1 MYRVLWW
8 FDAVIAA
15 IFVGFFFVGLA
26 DGSVSSFNMTLWIG
40 ILLGLGAILI
50 GSRALHSAGQ
60 QKPALLILWLL
71 AIPGMLGALFFLI
84 LLIAQPRWN

>member
-26 DGSVSSFNMTLWIG
+26 DGSVSSFNMALWVG
-40 ILLGLGAILI
+40 ILLGLGAILY
-50 GSRALHSAGQ
+50 GSRALHQAGQ
-60 QKPALLILWLL
+60 QKTALIILWLL
-71 AIPGMLGALFFLI
+71 AVPGILGALFFLI
-84 LLIAQPRWN
+84 LIIAQPRWN

>member
-26 DGSVSSFNMTLWIG
+26 DGSVSSFNMALWVC
-40 ILLGLGAILI
+40 ILLGLGAILY
-50 GSRALHSAGQ
+50 GSRALHQAGQ
-60 QKPALLILWLL
+60 QKTALIILWLL
-71 AIPGMLGALFFLI
+71 AVPGILGALFFLI
-84 LLIAQPRWN
+84 LIIAQPRWN

>member
-26 DGSVSSFNMTLWIG
+26 DGSVSSFNMTLWVCI
-40 ILLGLGAILI
+40 LGAGRNLY
-50 GSRALHSAGQ
+50 GSRALRSRPA
-60 QKPALLILWLL
+60 KP
-71 AIPGMLGALFFLI
+71 P
-84 LLIAQPRWN
+84 